1 MNDILYNYVE
11 VKIVGKNIR
20 HFIKKMHDNKINI
33 YKINIKDNEAIVL
46 IDYYNYDN
54 LLKIKSYYEVFI
66 TNYLGYRKILRKMK
80 NNKIKIIM
88 VIFFLVI
95 IIFLTSLT
103 FNINIITNDK
113 NMEKLLK
120 EELKKE
126 GIYKYSFVKKYSE
139 IEKIKNKIY
148 NKHQDKI
155 EWLDI
160 ERKGTKYYIRFEP
173 RINNNI
179 SSDTKIYDIIAKKS
193 ARILKLD
200 IKSGQILKNINE
212 YVNINDM
219 IVSSDIKL
227 FDEVKNVTSSSG
239 NVYGEVWYKINV
251 RYPINYYE
259 EKKTKNKYQ
268 TISLN
273 FLNKKLILKKHNYEN
288 QKNKTSY
295 ILKNILLPISL
306 NLENINEIEIIDG
319 NNYKEK
325 ALENGLNK
333 IKDNLKDDEYII
345 NYYILNE
352 TIKDNIYE
360 TNIFV
365 TVCENIGILKERVVE
380 NEGDIK
386 MAI

>member
-11 VKIVGKNIR
+11 VKISGKNIR
-20 HFIKKMHDNKINI
+20 RFIKKMHDNKINI
-33 YKINIKDNEAIVL
+33 YKINIKDDEAIVL

-54 LLKIKSYYEVFI
+54 LLKIKSYYEIFI
-66 TNYLGYRKILRKMK
+66 TNYLGYRKVLK
-80 NNKIKIIM
+80 KIKNSKTKIMM
-88 VIFFLVI
+88 VIIFFVI
-95 IIFLTSLT
+95 VFFMTRLT

-113 NMEKLLK
+113 YMEKLLK
-120 EELKKE
+120 NELKKE
-126 GIYKYSFVKKYSE
+126 GIYKYSFIKKYNE
-139 IEKIKNKIY
+139 IEQIKNKIY
-148 NKHQDKI
+148 MRNQDKI
-155 EWLDI
+155 EWLEI
-160 ERKGTKYYIRFEP
+160 ERKGTKYFVRFEP

-179 SSDTKIYDIIAKKS
+179 SNDVKIYDIIAKKS

-251 RYPINYYE
+251 KYPINYYE
-259 EKKTKNKYQ
+259 EIKTNNNYQ

-273 FLNKKLILKKHNYEN
+273 FLNKKFIFKKHDY
-288 QKNKTSY
+288 KNEKINTNF
-295 ILKNILLPISL
+295 IIKNTLLPISL
-306 NLENINEIEIIDG
+306 NLEKINEIEIIDG
-319 NNYKEK
+319 SNYKEK
-325 ALENGLNK
+325 ALESGLNK
-333 IKDNLKDDEYII
+333 IRDRLKDDEYII

-352 TIKDNIYE
+352 TTKDNIYE
-360 TNIFV
+360 VNIFV

-380 NEGDIK
+380 NEGDTK